1 MTDWT
6 NWNEIKD
13 IIFVIFFF
21 IAVIAFLKGLSNY
34 YLRQTSD
41 LKGRINALLIENKK
55 LKTKIMDLKKYNDLI
70 IKHVS
75 EGKINLNDISSFTGR
90 ETEKISG

>member
-13 IIFVIFFF
+13 IIFVIFFS
-21 IAVIAFLKGLSNY
+21 IAVIAVLKGLSNY
-34 YLRQTSD
+34 YLRQISD

-55 LKTKIMDLKKYNDLI
+55 LKTEIMDLKKYNDII
-70 IKHVS
+70 IKSVS
-75 EGKINLNDISSFTGR
+75 EEKINLNDISSFTGR